1 MYQVKPVSPADITV
15 DLPTCMY
22 KLPNVHAQGAS
33 LGEHALQNGEVDP
46 TVKALEERQDEILR
60 KLYELKATVDGL
72 AKTVT
77 TPDADLDASTLAHTL
92 THTPADAV
100 LRGTADLDAL
110 LGKDLGA
117 LRDIVINAN
126 PAQPPLSLLVLHAL
140 LCQRFQVLS
149 SVHVHSSVSTVPAPL
164 LSCLGP
170 RHTHS
175 YARHRFQ
182 LGFTL
187 IWKDV
192 SKLQM
197 KFSTQNM
204 CPIEGEGNVARFL
217 YRLLGAEPRDPVS
230 ATLMD
235 GWVDTA
241 LFQLAEGGSKERAAV
256 LRALNAALGRS
267 PWLLGQE
274 FSLADIVS
282 ACCVLQTGQTS
293 SAPANVQRWLK
304 SCQNLGYFS
313 CVDPLLQ

>member
-1 MYQVKPVSPADITV
+1 MI
-15 DLPTCMY
+15 
-22 KLPNVHAQGAS
+22 AS
-33 LGEHALQNGEVDP
+33 
-46 TVKALEERQDEILR
+46 
-60 KLYELKATVDGL
+60 
-72 AKTVT
+72 
-77 TPDADLDASTLAHTL
+77 
-92 THTPADAV
+92 
-100 LRGTADLDAL
+100 
-110 LGKDLGA
+110 
-117 LRDIVINAN
+117 
-126 PAQPPLSLLVLHAL
+126 
-140 LCQRFQVLS
+140 F
-149 SVHVHSSVSTVPAPL
+149 L
-164 LSCLGP
+164 LS
-170 RHTHS
+170 
-175 YARHRFQ
+175 
-182 LGFTL
+182 
-187 IWKDV
+187 V